1 MFCEKYKCAMSEAAC
16 VKRQQ
21 LHTSGYNRYWG
32 ERDPGCQDCAQGK
45 QIMNIYQKGETMTE
59 DQANYNWS
67 STKDQQKQCRHCG
80 LMVSMIEA
88 GDHFYRSNNAKD
100 GFEGT
105 CKKCKTKMA
114 TERRRAKKAEEQ
126 GKPDRKEKKTP
137 APAVGDTQAAPDPVG
152 DILRR
157 VGGKKENSDTIKK
170 NDHGIDWDEVNRELN
185 TLEREAEKQFRRLAV
200 PALDDLVKELCDR
213 AGYPDLYAD
222 LEGIAREQMRPP
234 HLQLLYMLSLF
245 NKMPAPSVSNKTER
259 LH

>member
-1 MFCEKYKCAMSEAAC
+1 
-16 VKRQQ
+16 
-21 LHTSGYNRYWG
+21 
-32 ERDPGCQDCAQGK
+32 
-45 QIMNIYQKGETMTE
+45 
-59 DQANYNWS
+59 
-67 STKDQQKQCRHCG
+67 
-80 LMVSMIEA
+80 
-88 GDHFYRSNNAKD
+88 
-100 GFEGT
+100 
-105 CKKCKTKMA
+105 MA

-157 VGGKKENSDTIKK
+157 VGGKKEKSDTIKK
-170 NDHGIDWDEVNRELN
+170 NDHGIDWEEVNR
-185 TLEREAEKQFRRLAV
+185 EREAEKQFRRLAV

-222 LEGIAREQMRPP
+222 LEGIAKEQMRPP

-245 NKMPAPSVSNKTER
+245 NKMPAPSALNKKEV